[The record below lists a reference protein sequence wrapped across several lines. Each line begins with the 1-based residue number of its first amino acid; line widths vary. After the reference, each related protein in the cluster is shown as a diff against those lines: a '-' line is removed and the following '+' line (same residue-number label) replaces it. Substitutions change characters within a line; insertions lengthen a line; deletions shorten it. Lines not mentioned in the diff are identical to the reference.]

1 MSLILFFIFY
11 YVYYVSFFSYSL
23 VFLSDVLVLVC

>member
-23 VFLSDVLVLVC
+23 VFLSDVLVC